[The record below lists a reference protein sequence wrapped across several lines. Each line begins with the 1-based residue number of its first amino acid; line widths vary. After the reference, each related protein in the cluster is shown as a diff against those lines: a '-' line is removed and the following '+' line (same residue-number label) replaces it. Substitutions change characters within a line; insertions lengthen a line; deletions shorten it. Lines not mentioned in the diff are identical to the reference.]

1 MASSI
6 QTAMMQNF
14 YRISWTLRS
23 ASGMYNLSLHR
34 LVRAAALGAVAVL
47 GAEAEVAPA
56 EVQAV
61 VVAGGGSVPIATVA
75 ATAEGGM
82 VGLGAKNVAVR
93 SGDMVTGVGG
103 RSVVVVMDTVTAG
116 EVVEGR
122 RNARRSLSTML
133 HLRGRLPTVVPGRA
147 ALLPPNW
154 SRQRVAAML
163 TRSPEHSRT
172 LTTERTRKP

>member
-1 MASSI
+1 
-6 QTAMMQNF
+6 
-14 YRISWTLRS
+14 
-23 ASGMYNLSLHR
+23 MYNLSLHR

-47 GAEAEVAPA
+47 GAEAEVDPA

-93 SGDMVTGVGG
+93 SGDMATGVDG
-103 RSVVVVMDTVTAG
+103 RSVVVVMDSVTAG

-122 RNARRSLSTML
+122 QNARRSLSTML
-133 HLRGRLPTVVPGRA
+133 HLRGRLLTVPGRA